1 MQCCQSLHH
10 QGSYAGKGEP
20 FGYRYGISCVD
31 RHIFGVSA
39 SATESKERHGNSRP
53 KPSAVDAF
61 THFLDHS
68 GNFDAQQHRQ
78 QRRHRAAV
86 SALPQIT
93 QKVLIQ
99 QLREMEKHGLVTR
112 QIFAEVPAR
121 VEYSA
126 TEVGLELEPVLLALC
141 KRGQKHAEAQD
152 EANDIAD
159 CIVRPRNGAR
169 LAA

>member
-1 MQCCQSLHH
+1 MTAPIKKLPRLPVERALKVI
-10 QGSYAGKGEP
+10 AGRWKPIILYYLFDG
-20 FGYRYGISCVD
+20 
-31 RHIFGVSA
+31 
-39 SATESKERHGNSRP
+39 P
-53 KPSAVDAF
+53 KRLSE
-61 THFLDHS
+61 LK
-68 GNFDAQQHRQ
+68 RM
-78 QRRHRAAV
+78 
-86 SALPQIT
+86 LPQIT

-141 KRGQKHAEAQD
+141 KWGQKHAEAQD

-159 CIVRPRNGAR
+159 CIVRPRNRAR

>member
-1 MQCCQSLHH
+1 MTAPIKKLPRLPVERALKVI
-10 QGSYAGKGEP
+10 AGRWKPIILYYVFDG
-20 FGYRYGISCVD
+20 
-31 RHIFGVSA
+31 
-39 SATESKERHGNSRP
+39 P
-53 KPSAVDAF
+53 KRLSE
-61 THFLDHS
+61 LK
-68 GNFDAQQHRQ
+68 RM
-78 QRRHRAAV
+78 
-86 SALPQIT
+86 LPKIT

-141 KRGQKHAEAQD
+141 KWGQKHAEAQD

>member
-1 MQCCQSLHH
+1 MTAPIKKLARLPVERALKVI
-10 QGSYAGKGEP
+10 AGRWKPIILYYVFDG
-20 FGYRYGISCVD
+20 
-31 RHIFGVSA
+31 
-39 SATESKERHGNSRP
+39 P
-53 KPSAVDAF
+53 KRLSE
-61 THFLDHS
+61 LK
-68 GNFDAQQHRQ
+68 RM
-78 QRRHRAAV
+78 
-86 SALPQIT
+86 LPKIT

-141 KRGQKHAEAQD
+141 KWGQKHAEAQD
-152 EANDIAD
+152 EANDI
-159 CIVRPRNGAR
+159 VPRNRAR

>member
-1 MQCCQSLHH
+1 MTAPIKKLPRLPVERALKVI
-10 QGSYAGKGEP
+10 AGRWKPIILYYVFDG
-20 FGYRYGISCVD
+20 
-31 RHIFGVSA
+31 
-39 SATESKERHGNSRP
+39 P
-53 KPSAVDAF
+53 KRLSE
-61 THFLDHS
+61 LK
-68 GNFDAQQHRQ
+68 RM
-78 QRRHRAAV
+78 
-86 SALPQIT
+86 LPKIT

-141 KRGQKHAEAQD
+141 KWGQKHAEAQD
-152 EANDIAD
+152 EANDI
-159 CIVRPRNGAR
+159 VPRNRAR

>member
-1 MQCCQSLHH
+1 MTAPIKKLPRLPVERALKVI
-10 QGSYAGKGEP
+10 AGRWKPIILYYVFDG
-20 FGYRYGISCVD
+20 
-31 RHIFGVSA
+31 
-39 SATESKERHGNSRP
+39 P
-53 KPSAVDAF
+53 KRLSE
-61 THFLDHS
+61 LK
-68 GNFDAQQHRQ
+68 RM
-78 QRRHRAAV
+78 
-86 SALPQIT
+86 LPKIT

-141 KRGQKHAEAQD
+141 KWGQKHAEAQD
-152 EANDIAD
+152 ETNDIAD
-159 CIVRPRNGAR
+159 CIVRPRNRAR